1 MYILKQYILEA
12 LYLLGK
18 DRKKLKY
25 LIILFFG
32 ISLLDLVGLGLVAP
46 YIALII
52 DPDSASA
59 GFFSNI
65 VILANLPQDKNTLI
79 IFFGMALII
88 VFSVKTVIII
98 FVNYIVTRFSQNQQA
113 RLRSTLMK
121 AYQGLSYVNFT
132 QRNSAEYVYNIQ
144 NLSEQFSNQVV
155 LIGLRLISD
164 IVVATAIIILLAWN
178 DISIFLLLV
187 TVFGG
192 FIFVY
197 DFLFG
202 KKLKGYGVCAN
213 NSSTLI
219 LKSVHEGME
228 GLKEIRILGKSSYFY
243 EKLKKSAK
251 DYGYCQTMSQVI
263 STAPRYLLELIFIS
277 FAVLLAI
284 LIVFSERNFSELVP
298 VLGLYAV
305 ASIRLMPIV
314 SGLTNG
320 LTRLRYGRDAVRIL
334 YQDLLNLNSTDSIKA
349 PKDKIEEHG
358 RFNFLKLNDVS
369 FKYPNT
375 NLYSLKN
382 ITMEIKSGDAI
393 GIIGGSGAG
402 KSTLVDLILGLIE
415 PCNGKITY
423 NERPL
428 RLMLK
433 QWTNRVAYLPQQVF
447 LVDETLR
454 RNVALGCNDID
465 EDRVI
470 NALKKAKLLNFVDQ
484 LSEGIDTKVGERG
497 VRLSGGQRQ
506 RVALARAFY
515 HNRDILVMDES
526 TSALDSDTEYE
537 IIQEIQKY
545 KGDRTIIV
553 IAHRLTT
560 LKYCDRIYKLQDG
573 KVINIGSY
581 MDFK

>member
-52 DPDSASA
+52 DPDSAST

-251 DYGYCQTMSQVI
+251 DYGY
-263 STAPRYLLELIFIS
+263 
-277 FAVLLAI
+277 
-284 LIVFSERNFSELVP
+284 
-298 VLGLYAV
+298 
-305 ASIRLMPIV
+305 
-314 SGLTNG
+314 
-320 LTRLRYGRDAVRIL
+320 
-334 YQDLLNLNSTDSIKA
+334 
-349 PKDKIEEHG
+349 
-358 RFNFLKLNDVS
+358 
-369 FKYPNT
+369 
-375 NLYSLKN
+375 
-382 ITMEIKSGDAI
+382 
-393 GIIGGSGAG
+393 
-402 KSTLVDLILGLIE
+402 
-415 PCNGKITY
+415 
-423 NERPL
+423 
-428 RLMLK
+428 
-433 QWTNRVAYLPQQVF
+433 
-447 LVDETLR
+447 
-454 RNVALGCNDID
+454 
-465 EDRVI
+465 
-470 NALKKAKLLNFVDQ
+470 
-484 LSEGIDTKVGERG
+484 
-497 VRLSGGQRQ
+497 
-506 RVALARAFY
+506 
-515 HNRDILVMDES
+515 
-526 TSALDSDTEYE
+526 
-537 IIQEIQKY
+537 
-545 KGDRTIIV
+545 
-553 IAHRLTT
+553 
-560 LKYCDRIYKLQDG
+560 
-573 KVINIGSY
+573 
-581 MDFK
+581 